1 MIGVAL
7 DQGGVLIMRARRVFG
22 LLSLACILWAPSL
35 HAVPVTSCDTTCQEG
50 QVRALLELYTATQG
64 SQWLVSEG
72 WSSLTLAT
80 PITTV
85 CAFLASNGHGFCC
98 NSGQALC
105 PAEYGVSML
114 VLAGNNLRGTLPPS
128 LLPAL
133 GPTLLW
139 LVLTSTE
146 PHAAVLITLC

>member
-1 MIGVAL
+1 MLLAL
-7 DQGGVLIMRARRVFG
+7 DRGGVLIMRARQVFR
-22 LLSLACILWAPSL
+22 LLSLACIVWAPSL
-35 HAVPVTSCDTTCQEG
+35 HAVPVTSCDTVCQEG

-64 SQWLVSEG
+64 SQWLLSEG

-85 CAFLASNGHGFCC
+85 CAFLASNNHGFCC
-98 NSGQALC
+98 DSSQALC
-105 PAEYGVSML
+105 PADYGVSML
-114 VLAGNNLRGTLPPS
+114 VLVGNNLKGTLPPS

-139 LVLTSTE
+139 LGLNSME
-146 PHAAVLITLC
+146 PHAAILVPMC

>member
-1 MIGVAL
+1 MLLAL
-7 DQGGVLIMRARRVFG
+7 DGGGVLIMRAQQVFR
-22 LLSLACILWAPSL
+22 LLSLACAVWAPSL
-35 HAVPVTSCDTTCQEG
+35 HAVPVTSCDSACQEG
-50 QVRALLELYTATQG
+50 QVRALVDLYTATQG
-64 SQWLVSEG
+64 SQWLVSNG
-72 WSSLTLAT
+72 WSSLTVAT

-85 CAFLASNGHGFCC
+85 CAFLEVNNQGFCC

-114 VLAGNNLRGTLPPS
+114 VLAGQNLKGTLPPS

-139 LVLTSTE
+139 LVLSSMK
-146 PHAAVLITLC
+146 PHAAILITLC